1 MSNVVGAKLAVVEI
15 PTCCGTPPTPPA
27 GETKFHFALNVSN
40 LQRSIDF
47 YRVLFGVPPAKQY
60 GDYAKFEL
68 SHPPV
73 VFSLVPNPPGSG
85 GSLSHFGLPVGNSDD
100 VQAAADRLAA
110 AGLEISCQQGTV
122 CGYARQDKV
131 WIADPDRNFWEI
143 YAVHED
149 VDPETVRAS
158 FDGVAPPIESSQPPQ
173 QCVEQS
179 AIVWEHRIL
188 MPLPDRIPYA
198 DGTVEE
204 VRLVGTF
211 NDDLSVA
218 QRAHLLAEA
227 RRVLRPGG
235 TLSVHGLVASQ
246 PLSELPPLPGVAGL
260 VRRVPLE
267 PEPLREVARAG
278 FASLRVTK
286 LPEAPAFRHGA
297 VEMREI
303 KLEAR
308 KPDTTPAE
316 SPDRVVLYKGPFA
329 NVVDEDGLTFCRGKR
344 TPVTQR
350 TWDQLA
356 AGTAAPQ
363 FVFFGE
369 PCADECSC
377 G

>member
-1 MSNVVGAKLAVVEI
+1 MTNVQGAKLPVVEI
-15 PTCCGTPPTPPA
+15 PTCCGTPSTPPA

-68 SHPPV
+68 SQPPL
-73 VFSLVPNPPGSG
+73 VFSLMPNPPGSG
-85 GSLSHFGLPVGNSDD
+85 GSLSHFGLPVANSED

-110 AGLEISCQQGTV
+110 AGLQISCQQGTV

-131 WIADPDRNFWEI
+131 WVADPDRNFWEI
-143 YAVHED
+143 YVVHED
-149 VDPETVRAS
+149 VDPETVRVS
-158 FDGVAPPIESSQPPQ
+158 FDGIAPPIDSAPPPQ
-173 QCVEQS
+173 HIEQS

-188 MPLPDRIPYA
+188 MPLPTRISYDDA
-198 DGTVEE
+198 TVEE

-211 NDDLSVA
+211 NDDFSDS
-218 QRAHLLAEA
+218 QRAQLLAEA
-227 RRVLRPGG
+227 KRVLRPAG

-246 PLSELPPLPGVAGL
+246 PLSELPTLPGVAGL
-260 VRRVPLE
+260 VRRVPFE
-267 PEPLREVARAG
+267 PEPLREISRAG
-278 FASLRVTK
+278 FESVRVTK
-286 LPEAPAFRHGA
+286 LPEAAAFRHGA

-308 KPDTTPAE
+308 KPEAE
-316 SPDRVVLYKGPFA
+316 APLSSQDRVVLYKGPFA
-329 NVVDEDGLTFCRGKR
+329 NVIDEDGLTFCRGKR

-350 TWDQLA
+350 TWDKLA
-356 AGTAAPQ
+356 AGAAAPQ
-363 FVFFGE
+363 FVFFGG
-369 PCADECSC
+369 PCAEECGC

>member
-1 MSNVVGAKLAVVEI
+1 MTNDLGAKLAVVEI
-15 PTCCGTPPTPPA
+15 PTCCGAPSTPA
-27 GETKFHFALNVSN
+27 VGVTKFHFALNVSN

-60 GDYAKFEL
+60 ADYAKFEL
-68 SHPPV
+68 SQPPL

-85 GSLSHFGLPVGNSDD
+85 GSLSHFGLPVANSED
-100 VQAAADRLAA
+100 VQAVADRLAA

-131 WIADPDRNFWEI
+131 WVADPDRNFWEI
-143 YAVHED
+143 YIDHED
-149 VDPETVRAS
+149 VDPETMRAS
-158 FDGVAPPIESSQPPQ
+158 FDGIAPPIGSSPSPQ
-173 QCVEQS
+173 SVEQS

-188 MPLPDRIPYA
+188 MPLPDRIPYE

-211 NDDLSVA
+211 NDDLSET
-218 QRAHLLAEA
+218 QRAQLLAEA
-227 RRVLRPGG
+227 SRVLRPGG

-246 PLSELPPLPGVAGL
+246 SLSELPPLPGIAGL
-260 VRRVPLE
+260 VRRVPFE

-278 FASLRVTK
+278 FASVRITK
-286 LPEAPAFRHGA
+286 LPEAAAFRHGA
-297 VEMREI
+297 AEMREI

-308 KPDTTPAE
+308 KPEATPTG

-329 NVVDEDGLTFCRGKR
+329 KIVDEDGVIFCRGKR

-350 TWDQLA
+350 TCERLA

-369 PCADECSC
+369 PCENGC